1 VITRY
6 FEFSTRLT
14 PALEPCGHISKVSRG
29 VRLRENLPYNTD
41 RGNEKAD
48 SPSCPVVPVIML
60 AKLPASAVSGT
71 SASLIDGSIA
81 GNEVTT
87 SQTEASDSSTS
98 AARTVTMCATADQW
112 VSYNSFRV
120 VIETWRSR

>member
-1 VITRY
+1 M
-6 FEFSTRLT
+6 
-14 PALEPCGHISKVSRG
+14 
-29 VRLRENLPYNTD
+29 RENFPYNID

-48 SPSCPVVPVIML
+48 SPNCLVVLVVML

-98 AARTVTMCATADQW
+98 AAITVTMRAITDQ
-112 VSYNSFRV
+112 
-120 VIETWRSR
+120 

>member
-6 FEFSTRLT
+6 FEFSTKL
-14 PALEPCGHISKVSRG
+14 ASVLEPCGHISKVSRG
-29 VRLRENLPYNTD
+29 LCLRENFPYNID

-48 SPSCPVVPVIML
+48 SPNCPVVLVIML

-81 GNEVTT
+81 DNEVTP

-98 AARTVTMCATADQW
+98 AAITVTMCAVPD
-112 VSYNSFRV
+112 
-120 VIETWRSR
+120 

>member
-1 VITRY
+1 M
-6 FEFSTRLT
+6 
-14 PALEPCGHISKVSRG
+14 
-29 VRLRENLPYNTD
+29 D

-48 SPSCPVVPVIML
+48 SRNCSVVLVIML

-98 AARTVTMCATADQW
+98 AAITITMYAMAD
-112 VSYNSFRV
+112 
-120 VIETWRSR
+120 E

>member
-1 VITRY
+1 
-6 FEFSTRLT
+6 
-14 PALEPCGHISKVSRG
+14 
-29 VRLRENLPYNTD
+29 LRENLPYNTD

-48 SPSCPVVPVIML
+48 SPNCSVVLVIMS

-120 VIETWRSR
+120 VIEIWRSR